1 MMSTVLFMVLL
12 FALLA
17 LFDALWTIIFL
28 AVWAVSNLLNAP
40 SNFVFT
46 LLTIY
51 FIVYGVRLTIGLI
64 RLRVK

>member
-1 MMSTVLFMVLL
+1 MISTVIFMVLL

-40 SNFVFT
+40 NNFVFT
-46 LLTIY
+46 LLLIY
-51 FIVYGVRLTIGLI
+51 FVIYGVRLTIGLI
-64 RLRVK
+64 RVRFK